1 MVSLFAFGIHPH
13 VSNFKKT
20 RHQSELAYVQLTKT
34 QNLTYADRF
43 KLVLSVKQKSLSCV
57 TSFAMCDKLNGKI
70 CHKK

>member
-1 MVSLFAFGIHPH
+1 MVSLFAFGIHSH

-43 KLVLSVKQKSLSCV
+43 KLVL
-57 TSFAMCDKLNGKI
+57 A
-70 CHKK
+70 